1 MKHENHSSTERQLNN
16 AALALDKQMLELKEE
31 RMKRFEQILSDVN
44 WLKKEYE
51 PRMENICK
59 DRSKVFSELYQLR
72 ETLSRKR
79 AKRREKHD
87 RKS

>member
-1 MKHENHSSTERQLNN
+1 MKYENYSSTERQLNN

-51 PRMENICK
+51 PRMESIRK
-59 DRSKVFSELYQLR
+59 DRSKIFSELYQLR
-72 ETLSRKR
+72 ETMSQAR
-79 AKRREKHD
+79 AKRRGKHD
-87 RKS
+87 